1 MGCFPSRNEKSPPV
15 AAKSVAKEESAATSE
30 PDRDPFSKP
39 GCYLRYHPED
49 HGRFELVWSRQKVQ
63 EALAYGRQTSKG
75 IPDFKFKTGGG
86 RILLARNI
94 QSDRKGYHRS
104 ICEFV
109 RECKKL
115 ECELYVMDAV
125 EIPIPFDIYLHRS
138 NGDVTNVR
146 PQTFVDLK
154 SSDAVVSLNKGSS
167 TLQVKQ
173 ITYGVFLEKGQLEG
187 GGVDM

>member
-1 MGCFPSRNEKSPPV
+1 MGCFPSRNQKSPPV
-15 AAKSVAKEESAATSE
+15 AARDVTKEKPAAAPE

-49 HGRFELVWSRQKVQ
+49 HGRFELVWSRQQVI
-63 EALAYGRQTSKG
+63 EALAFGRQTSKEV
-75 IPDFKFKTGGG
+75 PEFKFKGGG
-86 RILLARNI
+86 RQILARNI

-104 ICEFV
+104 ICDFV

-125 EIPIPFDIYLHRS
+125 EVPIPFDIYLHRS

-146 PQTFVDLK
+146 PQTFVNLK

-173 ITYGVFLEKGQLEG
+173 ITFGVFLEKGQLEG
-187 GGVDM
+187 GGAEI